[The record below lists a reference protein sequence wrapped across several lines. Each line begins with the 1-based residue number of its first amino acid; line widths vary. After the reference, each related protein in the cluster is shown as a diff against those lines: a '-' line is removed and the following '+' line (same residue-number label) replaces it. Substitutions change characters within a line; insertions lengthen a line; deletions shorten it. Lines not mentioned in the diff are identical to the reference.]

1 MYKNVHTDSYASLFN
16 YEIFFSKMQKII
28 SGRSESC
35 SFFFLL
41 KENGGLVDVGE
52 GEGVCGERDRRS
64 GGRESCSQYVMHERK
79 RTR

>member
-16 YEIFFSKMQKII
+16 YEIFFSKIQKII

-41 KENGGLVDVGE
+41 KGNGGLVDVGD
-52 GEGVCGERDRRS
+52 GEGVWGEGQEERREGKLQS
-64 GGRESCSQYVMHERK
+64 VCNA
-79 RTR
+79 